1 MSVGQSRQQYRGC
14 QTPAPIS
21 PLGNNN
27 PAFAW
32 HDNGRE
38 ILFNN
43 QPGGEFRAK
52 DDTPMEYEMSYLAMC
67 LYPSDHHKFVKSL
80 HIISLANSSIT
91 TKP

>member
-27 PAFAW
+27 HAFAW

-43 QPGGEFRAK
+43 QPGGGACVYSSARVRPIEQ
-52 DDTPMEYEMSYLAMC
+52 
-67 LYPSDHHKFVKSL
+67 
-80 HIISLANSSIT
+80 ISFEQYT
-91 TKP
+91 TKTLFPWNMR

>member
-14 QTPAPIS
+14 QTPGPIS

-43 QPGGEFRAK
+43 QTQGEVCVYSSARVRLIK
-52 DDTPMEYEMSYLAMC
+52 Q
-67 LYPSDHHKFVKSL
+67 
-80 HIISLANSSIT
+80 ISFEQHT
-91 TKP
+91 TKMLFPWNMR

>member
-43 QPGGEFRAK
+43 QPRGEVCV
-52 DDTPMEYEMSYLAMC
+52 Y
-67 LYPSDHHKFVKSL
+67 
-80 HIISLANSSIT
+80 SSARVRLIKQIRFEQHT
-91 TKP
+91 TKMLFP